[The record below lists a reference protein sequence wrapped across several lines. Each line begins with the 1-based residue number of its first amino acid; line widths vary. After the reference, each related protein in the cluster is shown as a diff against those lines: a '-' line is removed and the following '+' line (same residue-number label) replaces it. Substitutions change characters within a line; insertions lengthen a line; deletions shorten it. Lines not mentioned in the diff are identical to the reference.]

1 MDTYVNAAA
10 EFPDAQFHFV
20 GHSNGT
26 FVCARALQQY
36 DFCRF
41 NKVVFAGS
49 VVNTHYQWGARALQV
64 GTVLNYVATADW
76 VVALFP
82 KLFQVVFPCLDLG
95 MGSASVDGFFE
106 EEEEEEK
113 QEERAASEHQT
124 VYQYKYIR
132 GGHGAA
138 IQDLNW
144 AAIARFV
151 VLGELPENVKGVIS
165 FKEDAKE
172 AGPTKEDGVEAASPP
187 EWEAMETGP
196 SKEDAKEDPLYEKQ
210 QPSWFKLTVGN
221 VFGMLLVWA
230 LIPMVL
236 VAVFGF
242 LVWLTVWKP
251 DLTWL
256 WVSLIWIMAIS
267 VFQMA
272 TDG

>member
-26 FVCARALQQY
+26 FVCARALRQY

-49 VVNTHYQWGARALQV
+49 VVDTKYSWGARALQV

-82 KLFQVVFPCLDLG
+82 KLFQVVFPCFDLG
-95 MGSASVDGFFE
+95 MGSASVDGFSTE
-106 EEEEEEK
+106 PG
-113 QEERAASEHQT
+113 ASERQK

-144 AAIARFV
+144 ASIARFV
-151 VLGELPENVKGVIS
+151 VLGELPANVKGVIPV
-165 FKEDAKE
+165 KEN
-172 AGPTKEDGVEAASPP
+172 GVEASPP
-187 EWEAMETGP
+187 EWDAMEAGP
-196 SKEDAKEDPLYEKQ
+196 SKEDAKEGPKKD
-210 QPSWFKLTVGN
+210 
-221 VFGMLLVWA
+221 
-230 LIPMVL
+230 
-236 VAVFGF
+236 
-242 LVWLTVWKP
+242 
-251 DLTWL
+251 
-256 WVSLIWIMAIS
+256 
-267 VFQMA
+267 
-272 TDG
+272 